1 MSGLVR
7 NATRVTATARTTAK
21 AAVRALLVAAF
32 AFLFFV
38 GIGPHVFGY
47 RVVTVLTGS
56 MRGTANPGDLVVDV
70 PVALSKVA
78 VGDIITYETPTPD
91 HHVVTHRVVQV
102 VTAGTNPTVRTQ
114 GDANDAADPW
124 TATLSGAT
132 AWKVK
137 AVVPHAGAVIRFMR
151 AGRVQV
157 ATTRFVP
164 LLLAVFWLLMI
175 WSGNGEQAYKPKH
188 LISTT

>member
-7 NATRVTATARTTAK
+7 NARRVTAIARTTAK
-21 AAVRALLVAAF
+21 AAVRALLVAAL

-56 MRGTANPGDLVVDV
+56 MRGTANPGDLVVDM
-70 PVALSKVA
+70 PVALSRVH

-91 HHVVTHRVVQV
+91 HHVVTHRIVEV
-102 VTAGTNPTVRTQ
+102 VTPGANPTVRTQ
-114 GDANDAADPW
+114 GDANNAADPW
-124 TATLSGAT
+124 TATLGGTT
-132 AWKVK
+132 AWKVR
-137 AVVPHAGAVIRFMR
+137 AVVPKAGTIIRFMR
-151 AGRVQV
+151 AGRVQM

-164 LLLAVFWLLMI
+164 LLLALFWLSMI
-175 WSGNGEQAYKPKH
+175 WSGNSEPAYKPKH
-188 LISTT
+188 LLST

>member
-7 NATRVTATARTTAK
+7 NASRVTATARTTAK

-56 MRGTANPGDLVVDV
+56 MRGTFNPGDLVVDV
-70 PVALSKVA
+70 PVPVSQVR
-78 VGDIITYETPTPD
+78 VGDVITYETPTPD
-91 HHVVTHRVVQV
+91 HHVVTHRIVQV
-102 VTAGTNPTVRTQ
+102 VTGGATPSIRTQ
-114 GDANDAADPW
+114 GDANNAADPW
-124 TATLSGAT
+124 TATLSGST
-132 AWKVK
+132 AWKMK
-137 AVVPHAGAVIRFMR
+137 AVVPKAGTAIRFMR
-151 AGRVQV
+151 GGRVQL

-164 LLLAVFWLLMI
+164 LLLALFWLSMI
-175 WSGNGEQAYKPKH
+175 WTGGSEPRYQPKH
-188 LISTT
+188 LLSTS

>member
-1 MSGLVR
+1 
-7 NATRVTATARTTAK
+7 VTATARTTAK

-70 PVALSKVA
+70 PVALSQVR

-102 VTAGTNPTVRTQ
+102 VTRGANPTVRTQ

-124 TATLSGAT
+124 TATLSGST

-137 AVVPHAGAVIRFMR
+137 TVVPKAGALIRVMR
-151 AGRVQV
+151 AGRVQM
-157 ATTRFVP
+157 ATTRLIP
-164 LLLAVFWLLMI
+164 LLLAVFWLFVI
-175 WSGNGEQAYKPKH
+175 WSSNSEPYKPKH
-188 LISTT
+188 LLSTT